1 MELILALVV
10 GICIGRFSSSLGNQ
24 NTKEFY
30 SDSYVCFDEGRTR
43 RGNGHGGSSKPKP
56 KIVPYGQS
64 NK

>member
-10 GICIGRFSSSLGNQ
+10 GISIGRLSSSLGNQ
-24 NTKEFY
+24 NTKESC
-30 SDSYVCFDEGRTR
+30 SDSYVLFDEGRTQ

-56 KIVPYGQS
+56 KIVHYGQS